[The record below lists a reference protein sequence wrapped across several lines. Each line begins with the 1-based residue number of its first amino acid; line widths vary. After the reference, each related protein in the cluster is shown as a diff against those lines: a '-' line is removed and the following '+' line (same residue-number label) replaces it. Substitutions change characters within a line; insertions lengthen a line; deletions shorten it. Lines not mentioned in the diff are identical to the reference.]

1 MHNKF
6 FKKTLKGGAVLL
18 LWLLIWQAA
27 ALIVNNQL
35 LIPTPLETLESLISL
50 AQTGEF
56 YIAVLKSLLRIISGF
71 LLGVAVGFFGA
82 VLSTKSHLFRAV
94 TRPALQVIKAVPVAP
109 FIILAFFWFESDKL
123 PIFISFLMVLPM
135 IWATVET
142 ALLGV
147 DNNYLEL
154 AKVYKLKPLKVFF
167 QIKMPFIM
175 PSFLSSCL
183 TALGFAWKSGIAAE
197 VICRPEM
204 SIGKLLEQNKTHLEI
219 PSVFALTFV
228 VAILSIILEIILKH
242 AVGRIINA
250 EN

>member
-1 MHNKF
+1 M
-6 FKKTLKGGAVLL
+6 
-18 LWLLIWQAA
+18 
-27 ALIVNNQL
+27 
-35 LIPTPLETLESLISL
+35 
-50 AQTGEF
+50 
-56 YIAVLKSLLRIISGF
+56 
-71 LLGVAVGFFGA
+71 GVAVGFFGA

-94 TRPALQVIKAVPVAP
+94 TRPALQVIKAVPVAS

>member
-94 TRPALQVIKAVPVAP
+94 TRPALQVIKAVPVAS

-183 TALGFAWKSGIAAE
+183 TALGFAW
-197 VICRPEM
+197 
-204 SIGKLLEQNKTHLEI
+204 
-219 PSVFALTFV
+219 
-228 VAILSIILEIILKH
+228 
-242 AVGRIINA
+242 
-250 EN
+250 